1 VLDKKAER
9 VSESERENKYQAETI
24 RMFRKTFGP
33 RFLEV
38 QHQLRSKEI
47 SKQNPVRSIDVIY
60 VKCL

>member
-1 VLDKKAER
+1 MLDKVEEDEEEKER
-9 VSESERENKYQAETI
+9 ARGRRTK

-38 QHQLRSKEI
+38 RPAQEDSD
-47 SKQNPVRSIDVIY
+47 SGSIDVIY